1 MNLNVIARPETC
13 MQRSLLTMVATIFLV
28 ACAAERAST
37 PGIDGLDEATFRRH
51 LATLSGDD
59 FAGRKPAT
67 PGEEKTVEYIRQQ
80 FAAVGLKPGNG
91 STYFQSVP
99 LVEITADPKT
109 TLTVS
114 GGSDS
119 RSFNYRDDM
128 VVWTKRVVADSALE
142 QSELVFVGYGIVAPE
157 YDWNDYASAN
167 IKGKTAV
174 ILINDPGFVTQ
185 DPKLFAGRAM
195 TYHGRWTYKYEE
207 AMRQGA
213 AGALII
219 HDTEPAAYG
228 WEVVQSGWTG
238 PQLDMASSDGNA
250 GRVAIEGWISGPTA
264 EAIFQLAGKDLT
276 ALKAAAVRRDFKAV
290 PLNLRASV
298 AVHNSIRRSNSS
310 NVVGILPGSK
320 RPDEYMLYMAHWDH
334 LGRSDAVTG
343 DNIYNGAIDN
353 GTGTAAL
360 ITLAQAFA
368 RAKPAP
374 ERSVVFVA
382 VTAEESGLLG
392 SAHYADHPLFPLE
405 RTAAVINMDALYA
418 GGPTRDVAVIGYGS
432 SDLEDYLRDAAEK
445 QDRVLKPEPT
455 PERGFFYRSDHF
467 NLAKKGVPALYF
479 KLGTDDREH
488 GDAWG
493 RQQQEDYVA
502 QRYHKPSDQYDPSL
516 DFRGSMQDIELF
528 YAVGSR
534 IANEDDWPEWN
545 RGNEF
550 RATRE
555 ASDDA
560 R

>member
-1 MNLNVIARPETC
+1 MGV
-13 MQRSLLTMVATIFLV
+13 TILLV
-28 ACAAERAST
+28 ACAAERASA
-37 PGIDGLDEATFRRH
+37 PGLDEPTFRRH
-51 LATLSGDD
+51 IAALSADE
-59 FAGRKPAT
+59 FEGRKPAT
-67 PGEEKTVEYIRQQ
+67 PGEAKTVEYIRQQ
-80 FAAVGLKPGNG
+80 FVALGLKPGNG

-99 LVEITADPKT
+99 LVEITADPNIA
-109 TLTVS
+109 LTVS
-114 GGSDS
+114 GGSES
-119 RSFNYRDDM
+119 RSFKYRDDM
-128 VVWTKRVVADSALE
+128 VVWTKRVVTDAALE
-142 QSELVFVGYGIVAPE
+142 ESELVFVGYGIVAPE
-157 YDWNDYASAN
+157 YDWNDYAAAN

-174 ILINDPGFVTQ
+174 ILINDPGFVTG

-250 GRVAIEGWISGPTA
+250 ARVAIEGWISAPTA
-264 EAIFQLAGKDLT
+264 AAIFQLAGKDLT

-310 NVVGILPGSK
+310 NVVGILPGRK

-368 RAKPAP
+368 RARPAP
-374 ERSVVFVA
+374 ERSVVFAA

-432 SDLEDYLRDAAEK
+432 SELEDYLRNAAKK

-455 PERGFFYRSDHF
+455 PERGYFYRSDHF

-502 QRYHKPSDQYDPSL
+502 QRYHKPSDQYDPSI
-516 DFRGSMQDIELF
+516 DFRGTMQDIELF

-545 RGNEF
+545 KGNEF

>member
-1 MNLNVIARPETC
+1 
-13 MQRSLLTMVATIFLV
+13 MQRSLLTMIATILLV
-28 ACAAERAST
+28 ACAAERASA

-51 LATLSGDD
+51 LATLSADE

-114 GGSDS
+114 SGSDS
-119 RSFNYRDDM
+119 RSFKYRDDM

-157 YDWNDYASAN
+157 YDWNDYASAS

-360 ITLAQAFA
+360 ITLVQAFA

>member
-1 MNLNVIARPETC
+1 VAAT
-13 MQRSLLTMVATIFLV
+13 LLM

-51 LATLSGDD
+51 IAALAADE
-59 FAGRKPAT
+59 FEGRKPAT
-67 PGEEKTVEYIRQQ
+67 PGEEKTVEYIRRQ
-80 FAAVGLKPGNG
+80 FEAVGLKPGNG
-91 STYFQSVP
+91 STFYQSVP
-99 LVEITADPKT
+99 LVEITADPNT

-114 GGSDS
+114 TGSET
-119 RSFNYRDDM
+119 RSFKYRDDM

-157 YDWNDYASAN
+157 YEWNDYAAAD

-174 ILINDPGFVTQ
+174 ILINDPGFVTE
-185 DPKLFAGRAM
+185 DPKLFGGRAM

-219 HDTEPAAYG
+219 HDTAPAAYG

-238 PQLDMASSDGNA
+238 PQLDKASADGNV
-250 GRVAIEGWISGPTA
+250 GRVAIEGWISGQAA
-264 EAIFQLAGKDLT
+264 EDIFKLAGKDLT
-276 ALKAAAVRRDFKAV
+276 ALKAAAVTRDFKAM
-290 PLNLRASV
+290 PLNVRASV

-310 NVVGILPGSK
+310 NVVGILPGRK

-360 ITLAQAFA
+360 IMLAQAFA

-374 ERSVVFVA
+374 ERSVIFVA
-382 VTAEESGLLG
+382 VTAEEAGLLG
-392 SAHYADHPLFPLE
+392 SAHYADHPLYPLE
-405 RTAAVINMDALYA
+405 RTAAIINMDALYA

-432 SDLEDYLRDAAEK
+432 SGLEDYLREAAEK
-445 QDRVLKPEPT
+445 QDRVVKPEPT
-455 PERGFFYRSDHF
+455 PERGYFYRSDHF

-488 GDAWG
+488 GEAWG
-493 RQQQEDYVA
+493 RQQQDDFVA
-502 QRYHKPSDQYDPSL
+502 QRYHKPSDAYDPSL
-516 DFRGSMQDIELF
+516 DLRGSMQDVELF
-528 YAVGSR
+528 YAVGYR
-534 IANEDDWPEWN
+534 IANQKGWPEWN

-550 RATRE
+550 RAARE

>member
-1 MNLNVIARPETC
+1 
-13 MQRSLLTMVATIFLV
+13 MQRWLLTIVAATLLM

-51 LATLSGDD
+51 IAALAADE
-59 FAGRKPAT
+59 FEGRKPAT
-67 PGEEKTVEYIRQQ
+67 PGEEKTVEYIRRQ
-80 FAAVGLKPGNG
+80 FEAVGLKPGNG
-91 STYFQSVP
+91 STFYQSVP
-99 LVEITADPKT
+99 LVEITADPNT

-114 GGSDS
+114 TGSET
-119 RSFNYRDDM
+119 RSFKYRDDM

-157 YDWNDYASAN
+157 YEWNDYAAAD

-174 ILINDPGFVTQ
+174 ILINDPGFVTE
-185 DPKLFAGRAM
+185 DPKLFGGRAM

-219 HDTEPAAYG
+219 HDTAPAAYG

-238 PQLDMASSDGNA
+238 PQLDKASADGNV
-250 GRVAIEGWISGPTA
+250 GRVAIEGWISGQAA
-264 EAIFQLAGKDLT
+264 EDIFKLAGKDLT
-276 ALKAAAVRRDFKAV
+276 ALKAAAVTRDFKAM
-290 PLNLRASV
+290 PLNVRASV

-310 NVVGILPGSK
+310 NVVGILPGRK

-360 ITLAQAFA
+360 IMLAQAFA

-374 ERSVVFVA
+374 ERSVIFVA
-382 VTAEESGLLG
+382 VTAEEAGLLG
-392 SAHYADHPLFPLE
+392 SAHYADHPLYPLE
-405 RTAAVINMDALYA
+405 RTAAIINMDALYA

-432 SDLEDYLRDAAEK
+432 SGLEDYLREAAEK
-445 QDRVLKPEPT
+445 QDRVVKPEPT
-455 PERGFFYRSDHF
+455 PERGYFYRSDHF

-488 GDAWG
+488 GEAWG
-493 RQQQEDYVA
+493 RQQQDDFVA
-502 QRYHKPSDQYDPSL
+502 QRYHKPSDAYDPSL
-516 DFRGSMQDIELF
+516 DLRGSMQDVELF
-528 YAVGSR
+528 YAVGYR
-534 IANEDDWPEWN
+534 IANQKGWPEWN

-550 RATRE
+550 RAARE

>member
-1 MNLNVIARPETC
+1 
-13 MQRSLLTMVATIFLV
+13 MQRWLLTIVAATLLM

-37 PGIDGLDEATFRRH
+37 PSIDGLDEATFRRH
-51 LATLSGDD
+51 IAALAADE
-59 FAGRKPAT
+59 FEGRKPAT
-67 PGEEKTVEYIRQQ
+67 PGEEKTVEYIRRQ
-80 FAAVGLKPGNG
+80 FEAVGLKPGNG
-91 STYFQSVP
+91 STFYQSVP
-99 LVEITADPKT
+99 LVEITADPNT

-114 GGSDS
+114 TGSET
-119 RSFNYRDDM
+119 RSFKYRDDM

-157 YDWNDYASAN
+157 YEWNDYAAAD

-174 ILINDPGFVTQ
+174 ILINDPGFVTE
-185 DPKLFAGRAM
+185 DPKLFGGRAM

-219 HDTEPAAYG
+219 HDTAPAAYG

-238 PQLDMASSDGNA
+238 PQLDKASADGNV
-250 GRVAIEGWISGPTA
+250 GRVAIEGWISGQAA
-264 EAIFQLAGKDLT
+264 EDIFKLAGKDLT
-276 ALKAAAVRRDFKAV
+276 ALKAAAVTRDFKAM
-290 PLNLRASV
+290 PLNVRASV

-310 NVVGILPGSK
+310 NVVGILPGRK

-360 ITLAQAFA
+360 IMLAQAFA

-374 ERSVVFVA
+374 ERSVIFVA
-382 VTAEESGLLG
+382 VTAEEAGLLG
-392 SAHYADHPLFPLE
+392 SAHYADHPLYPLE
-405 RTAAVINMDALYA
+405 RTAAIINMDALYA

-432 SDLEDYLRDAAEK
+432 SGLEDYLREAAEK
-445 QDRVLKPEPT
+445 QDRVVKPEPT
-455 PERGFFYRSDHF
+455 PERGYFYRSDHF

-488 GDAWG
+488 GEAWG
-493 RQQQEDYVA
+493 RQQQDDFVA
-502 QRYHKPSDQYDPSL
+502 QRYHKPSDAYDPSL
-516 DFRGSMQDIELF
+516 DLRGSMQDVELF
-528 YAVGSR
+528 YAVGYR
-534 IANEDDWPEWN
+534 IANQKGWPEWN

-550 RATRE
+550 RAARE

>member
-1 MNLNVIARPETC
+1 
-13 MQRSLLTMVATIFLV
+13 MQRWLLTIVAATLLM
-28 ACAAERAST
+28 ACAAERASA

-51 LATLSGDD
+51 IAALAADE
-59 FAGRKPAT
+59 FEGRKPAT
-67 PGEEKTVEYIRQQ
+67 PGEEKTVEYIRRQ
-80 FAAVGLKPGNG
+80 FEAVGLKPGNG
-91 STYFQSVP
+91 STFYQSVP
-99 LVEITADPKT
+99 LVEITADPNT

-114 GGSDS
+114 NGSET
-119 RSFNYRDDM
+119 RGFKYRDDM

-157 YDWNDYASAN
+157 YEWNDYAAAD

-174 ILINDPGFVTQ
+174 ILINDPGFVTE
-185 DPKLFAGRAM
+185 DPKLFNGRAM

-213 AGALII
+213 TGALII
-219 HDTEPAAYG
+219 HDTAPAAYG

-238 PQLDMASSDGNA
+238 PQLDKASADGNV
-250 GRVAIEGWISGPTA
+250 GRVAIEGWISGQAA
-264 EAIFQLAGKDLT
+264 EDIFKLAGKDLT
-276 ALKAAAVRRDFKAV
+276 ALKAAAVSRDFKAM
-290 PLNLRASV
+290 PLNVRASV

-360 ITLAQAFA
+360 IMLAQAFA
-368 RAKPAP
+368 RAKRAP
-374 ERSVVFVA
+374 QRSVIFVA
-382 VTAEESGLLG
+382 VTAEEAGLLG
-392 SAHYADHPLFPLE
+392 SAHYADHPLYPLE
-405 RTAAVINMDALYA
+405 RTAAIINMDALYA

-432 SDLEDYLRDAAEK
+432 SELEDYLREAAGK
-445 QDRVLKPEPT
+445 QDRVVKPEPT

-488 GDAWG
+488 GEAWG
-493 RQQQEDYVA
+493 RQQQDDYVA
-502 QRYHKPSDQYDPSL
+502 QRYHKPSDAYDPSL
-516 DFRGSMQDIELF
+516 DLRGSMQDIELF
-528 YAVGSR
+528 YAVGYR
-534 IANEDDWPEWN
+534 IANEKGWPEWN

-550 RATRE
+550 RAARE

>member
-1 MNLNVIARPETC
+1 
-13 MQRSLLTMVATIFLV
+13 
-28 ACAAERAST
+28 
-37 PGIDGLDEATFRRH
+37 
-51 LATLSGDD
+51 
-59 FAGRKPAT
+59 
-67 PGEEKTVEYIRQQ
+67 
-80 FAAVGLKPGNG
+80 
-91 STYFQSVP
+91 
-99 LVEITADPKT
+99 VEITADPNIA
-109 TLTVS
+109 LTVS
-114 GGSDS
+114 GGSES
-119 RSFNYRDDM
+119 RSFKYRDDM
-128 VVWTKRVVADSALE
+128 VVWTKRVVTDAALE
-142 QSELVFVGYGIVAPE
+142 ESELVFVGYGIVAPE
-157 YDWNDYASAN
+157 YDWNDYAAAN

-174 ILINDPGFVTQ
+174 ILINDPGFVTR
-185 DPKLFAGRAM
+185 DPQLFAGRAM

-250 GRVAIEGWISGPTA
+250 ARVAIEGWISAPTA

-310 NVVGILPGSK
+310 NVVGILPGRK

-374 ERSVVFVA
+374 ERSVVFAA

-432 SDLEDYLRDAAEK
+432 SELEDYLRNAAKK

-455 PERGFFYRSDHF
+455 PERGYFYRSDHF

-502 QRYHKPSDQYDPSL
+502 QRYHKPSDQYDPSI
-516 DFRGSMQDIELF
+516 DFRGTMQDIELF

-555 ASDDA
+555 TSDDA

>member
-1 MNLNVIARPETC
+1 
-13 MQRSLLTMVATIFLV
+13 
-28 ACAAERAST
+28 
-37 PGIDGLDEATFRRH
+37 
-51 LATLSGDD
+51 
-59 FAGRKPAT
+59 
-67 PGEEKTVEYIRQQ
+67 
-80 FAAVGLKPGNG
+80 VGLKPGNG
-91 STYFQSVP
+91 STFYQSVP
-99 LVEITADPKT
+99 LVEITADPNT

-114 GGSDS
+114 TGSET
-119 RSFNYRDDM
+119 RSFKYRDDM

-157 YDWNDYASAN
+157 YEWNDYAAAD

-174 ILINDPGFVTQ
+174 ILINDPGFVTE
-185 DPKLFAGRAM
+185 DPKLFGGRAM

-219 HDTEPAAYG
+219 HDTAPAAYG

-238 PQLDMASSDGNA
+238 PQLDKASADGNV
-250 GRVAIEGWISGPTA
+250 GRVAIEGWISGQAA
-264 EAIFQLAGKDLT
+264 EDIFKLAGKDLT
-276 ALKAAAVRRDFKAV
+276 ALKAAAVSRDFKAM
-290 PLNLRASV
+290 PLNVRASV

-310 NVVGILPGSK
+310 NVVGILPGRK

-360 ITLAQAFA
+360 IMLAQAFA

-374 ERSVVFVA
+374 ERSVIFVA
-382 VTAEESGLLG
+382 VTAEEAGLLG
-392 SAHYADHPLFPLE
+392 SAHYADHPLYPLE
-405 RTAAVINMDALYA
+405 RTAAIINMDALYA

-432 SDLEDYLRDAAEK
+432 SGLEDYLREAAEK
-445 QDRVLKPEPT
+445 QDRVVKPEPT
-455 PERGFFYRSDHF
+455 PERGYFYRSDHF

-488 GDAWG
+488 GEAWG
-493 RQQQEDYVA
+493 RQQQDDFVA
-502 QRYHKPSDQYDPSL
+502 QRYHKPSDAYDPSL
-516 DFRGSMQDIELF
+516 DLRGSMQDVELF
-528 YAVGSR
+528 YAVGYR
-534 IANEDDWPEWN
+534 IANQKGWPEWN

-550 RATRE
+550 RAARE